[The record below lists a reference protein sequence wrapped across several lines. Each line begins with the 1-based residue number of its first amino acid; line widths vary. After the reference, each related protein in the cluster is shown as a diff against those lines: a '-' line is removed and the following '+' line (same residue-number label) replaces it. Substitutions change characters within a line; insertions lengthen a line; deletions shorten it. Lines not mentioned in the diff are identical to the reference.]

1 LDTITTAPIFA
12 LLGVGLTVITNYL
25 IQRKKSQSDTLSTE
39 REVLSKDQQDFK
51 LSILLQLK
59 ECKDSVDKIHKENE
73 QLHEKL
79 LETQEKKLLLVE
91 EIIGLKQEINIL
103 RERIRGLENSNSE
116 KIKHE
121 TGSETQP

>member
-1 LDTITTAPIFA
+1 LDNVTAAPIFA
-12 LLGVGLTVITNYL
+12 LLGVGLTVVTNYL
-25 IQRKKSQSDTLSTE
+25 IQRTKSRTDTLSTE

-59 ECKDSVDKIHKENE
+59 ECRDSVDKIHAENE
-73 QLHEKL
+73 QLHQKL

-91 EIIGLKQEINIL
+91 EIIGLKQEINLL
-103 RERIRGLENSNSE
+103 RERIRGLEDSSE

-121 TGSETQP
+121 TDDETSA